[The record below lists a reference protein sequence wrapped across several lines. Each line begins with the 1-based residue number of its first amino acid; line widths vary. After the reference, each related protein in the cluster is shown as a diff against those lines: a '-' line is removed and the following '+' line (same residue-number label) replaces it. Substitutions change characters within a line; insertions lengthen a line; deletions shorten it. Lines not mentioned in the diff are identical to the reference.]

1 MSYDDEELKEFKR
14 QVDRRLLRWGSVGVN
29 FVAWLVGCGI
39 LAIVD
44 AAAIEIIATAWFGL
58 LILHGMLVWMWE
70 KRDRDIAAEVA
81 RREQLRGSEKLKHD
95 RLYRLADDGELVEV
109 EDDADQN
116 VALSD
121 IHR

>member
-1 MSYDDEELKEFKR
+1 MSYDDEELKDIKR

-81 RREQLRGSEKLKHD
+81 RCEQLRGSEKLKRD